1 MYIPEHATNDANKQL
16 RNSISKLPGA
26 SHRKQTLKGKPLTCI
41 SITVHATS
49 STRLHTTF
57 FTKNTVK
64 PNIHNQ
70 KNEIYSFR
78 VSDQNKSFRSFNQQ
92 FHRLA
97 CTLNPFNKHKLKT
110 TNTSDINVKDHIMSQ
125 NNSWKNLQKT
135 FLN

>member
-26 SHRKQTLKGKPLTCI
+26 SRRKQTLKGKPLTYM

-57 FTKNTVK
+57 FKKTLS
-64 PNIHNQ
+64 NQ
-70 KNEIYSFR
+70 TSIAKKNEKYSFR
-78 VSDQNKSFRSFNQQ
+78 VSDQKKSFRNFNQQ

-110 TNTSDINVKDHIMSQ
+110 TNTSGINVEDHIMSQ